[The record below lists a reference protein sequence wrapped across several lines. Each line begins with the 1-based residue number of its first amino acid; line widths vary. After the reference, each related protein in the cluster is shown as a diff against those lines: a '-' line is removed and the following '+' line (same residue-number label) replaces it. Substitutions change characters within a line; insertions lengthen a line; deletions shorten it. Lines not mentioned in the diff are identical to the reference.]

1 MVLQPLHHTYR
12 GIKKKKKFHT
22 WITSHV
28 PVYGS
33 KEQGGE
39 TMCALNLD
47 SFSFDEHKNDVWVVV
62 LYCQL
67 SFALVNLAVL

>member
-1 MVLQPLHHTYR
+1 MYPCTAAR
-12 GIKKKKKFHT
+12 NK
-22 WITSHV
+22 
-28 PVYGS
+28 
-33 KEQGGE
+33 GGE